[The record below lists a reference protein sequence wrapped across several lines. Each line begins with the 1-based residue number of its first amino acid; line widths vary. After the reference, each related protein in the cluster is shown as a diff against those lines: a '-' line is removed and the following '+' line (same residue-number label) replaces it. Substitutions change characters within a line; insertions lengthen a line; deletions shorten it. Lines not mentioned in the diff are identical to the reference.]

1 MDHWIGDIHKLL
13 PFGASVGV
21 VENRGRR
28 CPPALPNGRVM
39 LDEKQHGIWSIGGFN
54 LANPLSRNQAQTP
67 QQRRAN
73 LKFQKDQE
81 ARRGKSE
88 DQIKKRVE
96 KAPKSPISMFWLV
109 VLGFVVF
116 GGLVFEVLSRL
127 FLN

>member
-1 MDHWIGDIHKLL
+1 M
-13 PFGASVGV
+13 
-21 VENRGRR
+21 
-28 CPPALPNGRVM
+28 
-39 LDEKQHGIWSIGGFN
+39 
-54 LANPLSRNQAQTP
+54 AQTP